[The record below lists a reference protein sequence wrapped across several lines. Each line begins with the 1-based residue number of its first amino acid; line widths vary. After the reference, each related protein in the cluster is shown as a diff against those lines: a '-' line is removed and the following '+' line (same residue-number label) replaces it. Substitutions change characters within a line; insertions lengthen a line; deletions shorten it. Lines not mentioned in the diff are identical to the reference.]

1 MLKNLKNK
9 KVLVL
14 APHTDDGELG
24 CGGTI
29 SKLTLDNAD
38 VYYMVFSVCTR
49 SLPEGLKPNTL
60 TEEVT
65 QATKKLG
72 IPNENL
78 IIHDYDVR
86 VFNEYRQNI
95 LDDMIKFRNEHN
107 PSLIFLPS
115 RSDIH
120 QDHEVITNEGVRAF
134 KKSNILGYE
143 MPWNNLTFDTSC
155 FSILDKKH
163 LETKIDALN
172 EYNSQKNRPYFN
184 EDFIRSLA
192 ITRGTQIGSTYAEA
206 FEVIRMIWD

>member
-1 MLKNLKNK
+1 MLKNVENK
-9 KVLVL
+9 KILIL

-29 SKLTLDNAD
+29 SKLTSENAD

-49 SLPEGLKPNTL
+49 SLPRGLNPNTL

-65 QATKKLG
+65 KATQKLG
-72 IPNENL
+72 IPKQNL

-86 VFNEYRQNI
+86 VFNECRQSI

-107 PSLIFLPS
+107 PSLIFLPA

-120 QDHEVITNEGVRAF
+120 QDHEVVTNEGIRAF

-155 FSILDKKH
+155 FSILNKQNLDCKM
-163 LETKIDALN
+163 DALN

-192 ITRGTQIGSTYAEA
+192 ITRGTQIGSSYAEA